1 MDKKLVKLVGRSDDI
16 GRPSLYGTTM
26 EFLDV
31 FNLPDIS
38 SLPPEYEL
46 EEIVESQKLK
56 ITDLSN
62 IRSGDQT
69 KFIFDEVDELDNL
82 ASQIR
87 QIQTSTDLTS
97 ELTKEPKA
105 DDSTPR
111 KSAFD
116 ILEEQVSRSQ
126 IKEQMKQ
133 ASESG
138 FINQFIDP
146 SVVRRN
152 FRGT

>member
-1 MDKKLVKLVGRSDDI
+1 M
-16 GRPSLYGTTM
+16 
-26 EFLDV
+26 
-31 FNLPDIS
+31 
-38 SLPPEYEL
+38 PPEYEL

-97 ELTKEPKA
+97 ELTKKPKG
-105 DDSTPR
+105 DDKAPR

-116 ILEEQVSRSQ
+116 ILEEQVSLSQ
-126 IKEQMKQ
+126 IKDQMQ
-133 ASESG
+133 HASKSG
-138 FINQFIDP
+138 IINQ
-146 SVVRRN
+146 N
-152 FRGT
+152 QTQCGTQILLKA